1 MKAHYLL
8 AQAQLLLHQ
17 PTSAHASALRA
28 YDLCVETR
36 DRSIQNVSAVVLR
49 AKKAVWEA
57 KERERE
63 RMRGG
68 LVEECVKGVEMGV
81 REQVWGLE
89 SEGRGVG
96 EVERRERRE
105 EIERE
110 GREKCGEVR
119 SVFAVA
125 EGRGEEG
132 GRRVSLIFS
141 SIHGWRLFDG

>member
-1 MKAHYLL
+1 ML
-8 AQAQLLLHQ
+8 Q
-17 PTSAHASALRA
+17 
-28 YDLCVETR
+28 
-36 DRSIQNVSAVVLR
+36 

-57 KERERE
+57 KERSRE

-68 LVEECVKGVEMGV
+68 LVEECIKWVEMGV
-81 REQVWGLE
+81 QEQVWGLDG
-89 SEGRGVG
+89 EGSGMG

-125 EGRGEEG
+125 EGRGEEA
-132 GRRVSLIFS
+132 GRRVS
-141 SIHGWRLFDG
+141 